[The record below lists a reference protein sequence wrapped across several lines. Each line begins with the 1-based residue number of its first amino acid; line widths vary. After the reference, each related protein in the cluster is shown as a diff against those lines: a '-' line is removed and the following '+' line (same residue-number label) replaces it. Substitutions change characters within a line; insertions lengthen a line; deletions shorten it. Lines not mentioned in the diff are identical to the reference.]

1 MGIDMK
7 KEIKISDLWKRG
19 PKEPKAEKPPKEPK
33 KAKEP
38 KPPKEKKERRFG
50 RGTKEKVA
58 AIEAKSGPPVRDIPL
73 MHAFNLLPKE
83 EVRAEKES
91 KQSAIPHVIVALAG
105 VLVFAALAAFY
116 LSSSAAVTKK
126 SGELDD
132 LRGDLASLQVPE
144 KQPQAP
150 SEGAEHR
157 FRALGADSRAV
168 CGTGRSPR
176 LGPRPARAR
185 ARPSG
190 RRHADD
196 PRRNCAFAGLGG
208 CRDERGRELLQ
219 GDRNLGQPGER
230 RAAPVAPPGHPRAP
244 ERSARVRDRV
254 RGSGRAGRQLRHH
267 RVRAPGSRF
276 VKKQI
281 PIWPVIGLAIL
292 IVAAVAY
299 MVVIRPK
306 RAESGRLDEQ
316 IAEMQMKVS
325 AAQLASRP
333 QQQATTI
340 KVADVFEVSKAM
352 PDTDDMPGIILD
364 LNSVAEATGI
374 KFLSIQPSAPTPKTG
389 YSAIAITLTFEGN
402 YFDLTDFLFRLRN
415 LVTVRDGHLSSAGR
429 LFTLDTMS
437 MKEGKD
443 GFPSIN
449 AGLTV
454 SAYVYGAPDPTAAVV
469 PPPTTEAPPPPPAD
483 ASAGGLG

>member
-1 MGIDMK
+1 
-7 KEIKISDLWKRG
+7 
-19 PKEPKAEKPPKEPK
+19 
-33 KAKEP
+33 
-38 KPPKEKKERRFG
+38 
-50 RGTKEKVA
+50 
-58 AIEAKSGPPVRDIPL
+58 
-73 MHAFNLLPKE
+73 
-83 EVRAEKES
+83 
-91 KQSAIPHVIVALAG
+91 
-105 VLVFAALAAFY
+105 
-116 LSSSAAVTKK
+116 
-126 SGELDD
+126 
-132 LRGDLASLQVPE
+132 
-144 KQPQAP
+144 
-150 SEGAEHR
+150 
-157 FRALGADSRAV
+157 
-168 CGTGRSPR
+168 
-176 LGPRPARAR
+176 
-185 ARPSG
+185 
-190 RRHADD
+190 
-196 PRRNCAFAGLGG
+196 
-208 CRDERGRELLQ
+208 
-219 GDRNLGQPGER
+219 
-230 RAAPVAPPGHPRAP
+230 
-244 ERSARVRDRV
+244 
-254 RGSGRAGRQLRHH
+254 
-267 RVRAPGSRF
+267 

-281 PIWPVIGLAIL
+281 PIWPVIGVAIL
-292 IVAAVAY
+292 LAAAVAY

-374 KFLSIQPSAPTPKTG
+374 RFLSIQPSAPTPKTG
-389 YSAIAITLTFEGN
+389 YSAIGITLTFEGN

-454 SAYVYGAPDPTAAVV
+454 SAYVYGAADPAAAVV
-469 PPPTTEAPPPPPAD
+469 PPPPTEAPPPPPAD

>member
-1 MGIDMK
+1 M
-7 KEIKISDLWKRG
+7 
-19 PKEPKAEKPPKEPK
+19 
-33 KAKEP
+33 
-38 KPPKEKKERRFG
+38 
-50 RGTKEKVA
+50 
-58 AIEAKSGPPVRDIPL
+58 
-73 MHAFNLLPKE
+73 
-83 EVRAEKES
+83 
-91 KQSAIPHVIVALAG
+91 
-105 VLVFAALAAFY
+105 
-116 LSSSAAVTKK
+116 
-126 SGELDD
+126 
-132 LRGDLASLQVPE
+132 
-144 KQPQAP
+144 
-150 SEGAEHR
+150 
-157 FRALGADSRAV
+157 
-168 CGTGRSPR
+168 
-176 LGPRPARAR
+176 
-185 ARPSG
+185 
-190 RRHADD
+190 
-196 PRRNCAFAGLGG
+196 
-208 CRDERGRELLQ
+208 
-219 GDRNLGQPGER
+219 
-230 RAAPVAPPGHPRAP
+230 
-244 ERSARVRDRV
+244 
-254 RGSGRAGRQLRHH
+254 
-267 RVRAPGSRF
+267 
-276 VKKQI
+276 KKQI
-281 PIWPVIGLAIL
+281 PIWPVIGIAVLL
-292 IVAAVAY
+292 VAAIAF

-374 KFLSIQPSAPTPKTG
+374 RFLSIQPSAPTPKTG
-389 YSAIAITLTFEGN
+389 YSAIGITLTFEGN

-454 SAYVYGAPDPTAAVV
+454 SAYVYAAADPATAVV
-469 PPPTTEAPPPPPAD
+469 PPPPTEAPPPPPPAD